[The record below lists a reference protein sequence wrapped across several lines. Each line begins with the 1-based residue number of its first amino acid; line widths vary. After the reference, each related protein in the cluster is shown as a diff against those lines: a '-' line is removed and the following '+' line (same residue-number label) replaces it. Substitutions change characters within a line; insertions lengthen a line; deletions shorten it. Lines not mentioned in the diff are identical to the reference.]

1 MKPPTYLVG
10 GETMTL
16 SISKLGTQTQRV
28 VAGPVSTP
36 EEK

>member
-16 SISKLGTQTQRV
+16 TIAKLGTQTQRV
-28 VAGPVSTP
+28 LAD
-36 EEK
+36 KHAAK